1 MLKAVLRAITAVM
14 QSVASYKSM
23 IQFTPTAIEEL
34 QKTLR
39 PDELIRVA
47 VRGGGC
53 SGMSYTL
60 DFETSVDEED
70 ILLDIPEIKVY
81 IDPYSADILEHTIVD
96 YKITLQEKGFVF
108 NNPDANT
115 TCGCGSSF
123 S

>member
-1 MLKAVLRAITAVM
+1 M
-14 QSVASYKSM
+14 QSAASYIRM
-23 IQFTPTAIEEL
+23 IQFTNTAIQEL
-34 QKTLR
+34 RKVLR
-39 PDELIRVA
+39 SDEIIRVA

-60 DFETSVDEED
+60 GFETEIDEED
-70 ILLDIPEIKVY
+70 VLLEVSEVKIYV
-81 IDPYSADILEHTIVD
+81 DPYSADILKNTTID
-96 YKITLQEKGFVF
+96 YKITLQERGFVF

>member
-1 MLKAVLRAITAVM
+1 
-14 QSVASYKSM
+14 M